1 MIPNAYL
8 LIHDNTMN
16 LDTIQTLLEAF
27 ILMLWTFGLGAML
40 FCLPEPAVE
49 QEPDDFYDD
58 EEDSL

>member
-1 MIPNAYL
+1 MIPHAYL

-27 ILMLWTFGLGAML
+27 LIMLWTFGLGAML

-49 QEPDDFYDD
+49 QEPDDLYDD
-58 EEDSL
+58 EADSF